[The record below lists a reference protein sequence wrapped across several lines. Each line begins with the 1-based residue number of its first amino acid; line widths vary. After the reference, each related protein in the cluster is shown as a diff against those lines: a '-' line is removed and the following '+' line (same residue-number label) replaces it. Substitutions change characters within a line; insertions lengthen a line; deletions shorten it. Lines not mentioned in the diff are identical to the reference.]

1 MPVFE
6 YAGEKFVLDRKVL
19 IKVSLKRIT
28 GLIQKHIGFAIN
40 LIAICLFVPGIVL
53 SMFTLNMSMGVDLS
67 GSVLSSELLAKDLS
81 IVGTVQE
88 LWQQDRIF
96 VAFLIFAFS
105 VLIPIT
111 KAILV
116 ALVYFCRDQNLAKK
130 IITFIAGIGKWSM
143 ADVFVV
149 AVFLAV
155 LSTNQADTAEQ
166 YQVSFFGMN
175 IAFDLATEIL
185 SDVGEGFYYFVAY
198 CLLSLLGTHLIFSSV
213 KQSSVSNQ

>member
-1 MPVFE
+1 M
-6 YAGEKFVLDRKVL
+6 
-19 IKVSLKRIT
+19 
-28 GLIQKHIGFAIN
+28 IQKHIGFAIN
-40 LIAICLFVPGIVL
+40 VIAICLFVPGIML
-53 SMFTLNMSMGVDLS
+53 SMFTLNMSMGVDIS

-81 IVGTVQE
+81 ILGTVRE
-88 LWQQDRIF
+88 LWQQDRIL

-105 VLIPIT
+105 VVIPIT

-116 ALVYFCRDQNLAKK
+116 AFVYFCRDQNFAKK
-130 IITFIAGIGKWSM
+130 VIAFVAGIGKWSM

-155 LSTNQADTAEQ
+155 LSTNQGGNAEQ
-166 YQVSFFGMN
+166 YQVSFFGMSV
-175 IAFDLATEIL
+175 AFELATEIL

-213 KQSSVSNQ
+213 KQ

>member
-1 MPVFE
+1 M
-6 YAGEKFVLDRKVL
+6 
-19 IKVSLKRIT
+19 
-28 GLIQKHIGFAIN
+28 IQKHIGFAIN
-40 LIAICLFVPGIVL
+40 VIAIGLFVPGIVL
-53 SMFTLNMSMGVDLS
+53 SMFTLNMSMGVDIS

-81 IVGTVQE
+81 ILGTVRE
-88 LWQQDRIF
+88 LWQQDRIL

-111 KAILV
+111 KTILV
-116 ALVYFCRDQNLAKK
+116 AVVYFCRDQYLAKK
-130 IITFIAGIGKWSM
+130 IIAFVAGIGKWSM

-175 IAFDLATEIL
+175 IAFELATEIL

-198 CLLSLLGTHLIFSSV
+198 CLLSLLGTQLIFSGV
-213 KQSSVSNQ
+213 NRKPREFG